1 MDKYSMEITKKEF
14 DSFFNREYFI
24 EYGYVAFKRE
34 KLSTVL
40 DEDYKEF
47 EEEYQTTVSDM
58 FSRKLWS
65 MESVNEYI
73 KENNIMFNKDFVTI
87 PIEMHCAKSEYT
99 KRKYKFINLYNY
111 IRISDHL
118 IENSKVVE
126 NLFLKDIHSTSKFLT
141 SSFSAN
147 NIRKKKDVNSKNK
160 KYILKTDLSNFFY
173 SIYTHTIPWVMIG
186 KKEAKK
192 RVKKEFSNKLDSLI
206 QNSQDGET
214 KGVPTGSI
222 LTRFIVEM
230 YQLKIDQDLSK
241 KLNIHFHRYVD
252 DYNFYFNKD
261 IEKEKVL
268 KEIYSIYSDV
278 ELQLNE
284 NKIKVTSFPEHTSHS
299 IVIDDYFKS
308 YHYLTVSIIE
318 DSELDSNKKASKIV
332 KIIYKFIDY
341 YSALSR
347 EYVIKQPPYFA
358 IEIYLLEI
366 KEMDIEVYK
375 HLLEKDF
382 LFELFA
388 FFLLEM
394 KHLQYFLNF
403 IEKIFVDSDNNLKR
417 TFKKYESILDE
428 KLKEYFEGG
437 FQVET
442 SYLLTLRL
450 IYPYFF
456 YKKEILSNIIE
467 NGDSFNAI
475 MAYKILFNYSPTDEI
490 YAIDASISRIKKYGK
505 LMKETRKEEMFSFQN
520 ENFIFEYEIGRLYKN
535 NKNIKKQ
542 FTQSDK
548 KLFTES
554 LKKGNEIKNFYLDMI
569 NENIKIFLK

>member
-24 EYGYVAFKRE
+24 EYGYFAFKRE

-160 KYILKTDLSNFFY
+160 KYILNTDLSNFFY

-505 LMKETRKEEMFSFQN
+505 LMKETRKEEIFSFQN

>member
-24 EYGYVAFKRE
+24 EYGYFAFKRE

-505 LMKETRKEEMFSFQN
+505 LMKETRKEEIFSFQN

>member
-24 EYGYVAFKRE
+24 EYGYFAFKRE

>member
-24 EYGYVAFKRE
+24 EYGYFAFKRE

-40 DEDYKEF
+40 DEDYKDF

-505 LMKETRKEEMFSFQN
+505 LMKETRKEEIFSFQN

>member
-24 EYGYVAFKRE
+24 EYGYFAFKRE

-147 NIRKKKDVNSKNK
+147 NIRKKKAVNSKNK

-505 LMKETRKEEMFSFQN
+505 LMKETRKEEIFSFQN

>member
-1 MDKYSMEITKKEF
+1 
-14 DSFFNREYFI
+14 
-24 EYGYVAFKRE
+24 
-34 KLSTVL
+34 
-40 DEDYKEF
+40 
-47 EEEYQTTVSDM
+47 
-58 FSRKLWS
+58 
-65 MESVNEYI
+65 
-73 KENNIMFNKDFVTI
+73 
-87 PIEMHCAKSEYT
+87 
-99 KRKYKFINLYNY
+99 
-111 IRISDHL
+111 
-118 IENSKVVE
+118 
-126 NLFLKDIHSTSKFLT
+126 
-141 SSFSAN
+141 
-147 NIRKKKDVNSKNK
+147 
-160 KYILKTDLSNFFY
+160 
-173 SIYTHTIPWVMIG
+173 MIG

-505 LMKETRKEEMFSFQN
+505 LMKETRKEEIFSFQN

>member
-24 EYGYVAFKRE
+24 EYGYFAFKRE

-417 TFKKYESILDE
+417 TFKKYDSILDE